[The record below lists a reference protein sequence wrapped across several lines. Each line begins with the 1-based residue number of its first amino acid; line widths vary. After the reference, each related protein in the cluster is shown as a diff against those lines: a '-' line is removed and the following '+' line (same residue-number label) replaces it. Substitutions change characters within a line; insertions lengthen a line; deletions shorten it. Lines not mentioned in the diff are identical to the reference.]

1 MTEFDASIG
10 LDSVPTSP
18 RLAVQDMTTTPAG
31 DVPGRAGTLADLER
45 LHAADCTHCCRA
57 TSHRN
62 LVFGEGNEDAS
73 LMFVGEAPGAEEDR
87 QGRPFV
93 GRAGELLDRMI
104 SALELHRQDVYIANI
119 LKSRPPDNRT
129 PTPKETANCGP
140 WLERQIDL
148 VRPKVI
154 VTLGA
159 VPTKYLL
166 GITDG
171 ITRARGKWGT
181 YEGNGGDIPVMPT
194 FHPAYVL
201 RQYTPEVRGAV
212 WNDLQDAKSRAY
224 SA

>member
-1 MTEFDASIG
+1 MVEFDASMG
-10 LDSVPTSP
+10 LDSVPTSHG
-18 RLAVQDMTTTPAG
+18 LAGETMPPARSEDTPG
-31 DVPGRAGTLADLER
+31 DTDTLAGLER
-45 LHAADCTHCCRA
+45 LHATACIHCRQA
-57 TSHRN
+57 KGHRN
-62 LVFGEGNEDAS
+62 LVFGEGREDAY

-87 QGRPFV
+87 LGRPFV

-104 SALELHRQDVYIANI
+104 SALQLRREDVYIANI

-129 PTPKETANCGP
+129 PTPEETANCGP

-148 VRPKVI
+148 VHPRVI

-159 VPTKYLL
+159 VPTRHLL
-166 GITDG
+166 GVTEG

-181 YEGNGGDIPVMPT
+181 YEGNHADIPVMPT

-212 WNDLQDAKSRAY
+212 WNDLQDAKARAY
-224 SA
+224 PS